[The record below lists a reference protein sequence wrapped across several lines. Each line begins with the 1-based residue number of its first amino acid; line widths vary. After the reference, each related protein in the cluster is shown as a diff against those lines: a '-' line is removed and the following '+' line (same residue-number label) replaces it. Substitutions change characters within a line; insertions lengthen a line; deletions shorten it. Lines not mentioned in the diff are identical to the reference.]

1 MKHSWRTDLPAIA
14 IVLAMWALAAASW
27 SVIPE
32 RVPVHW
38 NLQGQAD
45 RWGGR
50 GEALLLLP
58 AIATAVY
65 ALFPL
70 LPRLDPGRANYA
82 KFQDA
87 FFAMRFAVVAL
98 LGAIFTSM
106 VITYRG
112 GGAAAPRALMLPA
125 AGVVLIVIGNLMG
138 KLRPNWFIGVRT
150 PWTLSSKTSWTR
162 SHRVGGWVFIA
173 AGALFVL
180 AGFLRAPWGLGVAL
194 GALAAG
200 SLGVVVYSYFVWRS
214 DPDKIPPAGTTP
226 ANDV

>member
-1 MKHSWRTDLPAIA
+1 MKLSWRTELPAFA
-14 IVLAMWALAAASW
+14 IVLAMWALAVASW
-27 SVIPE
+27 SVIPA

-38 NLQGQAD
+38 NLQGVAD

-50 GEALLLLP
+50 AEALLLLP
-58 AIATAVY
+58 AIATAMY

-70 LPRLDPGRANYA
+70 LPRLDPGRANYE
-82 KFQDA
+82 KFPGA
-87 FFAMRFAVVAL
+87 FFAIRFAVVAL
-98 LGAIFTSM
+98 VGAIFTAM

-112 GGAAAPRALMLPA
+112 GPEAPRGFALPA
-125 AGVVLIVIGNLMG
+125 IGAVLIVIGNFMG

-173 AGALFVL
+173 VGALFVL
-180 AGFLRAPWGLGVAL
+180 AGFVRAPWALGAAL
-194 GALAAG
+194 GALLAG

-214 DPDKIPPAGTTP
+214 DPDKVPPAGTTP